1 MIQNLPTIPFP
12 LPPDIVRPLK
22 GTVSN
27 RSFQG
32 LFTICGLLQIK
43 KELSHMTV

>member
-1 MIQNLPTIPFP
+1 MIPFP
-12 LPPDIVRPLK
+12 LPPDSVRPLK

-32 LFTICGLLQIK
+32 LLAICGLLKKIK